1 MSRSEHLRL
10 SVTHTLINPLGT
22 PEPFG
27 NKNLFKQLERTMET
41 SINLERKNSG
51 GTINLTLLG
60 MPGQATAEYLEQV
73 QRAWNIV
80 TRGMLQKP
88 VIGALTNNLVVM
100 LEPKGE
106 IQAAGLKAIVNAPNS
121 QQAID
126 LVKHFS
132 TAHVTIFKY
141 LTQTATTEL
150 QFIFESQYECLTR
163 AIFNAL
169 VPFLH
174 RTVVERLNLEASS
187 AAKLITIQSLL
198 WNLLLAPNTPAQQN
212 GHRMHPVNEVN
223 LPLPDMPIS
232 DLKTVVCDRELSYLL
247 AHGVQPHPT
256 DSAQYD
262 WIKGILP
269 KKYLPALATL
279 EAVAIGTNTGSH
291 PPMHSL
297 WTMLQDMSSSQ
308 LSPLADK
315 PTIISTVGFR
325 ALRDSTPGPRG
336 SMVEKG
342 KWELTREAEVIPD
355 RPNRFDRHLAG
366 RRGDEAFDPS
376 GRNQEREYYRRRD
389 PSEDRTDG
397 GHYREYDH
405 KRRPFAEDR
414 RRSQERDVDLSQRRE
429 FSRSRSREPE
439 KPADGAKGSTPKAEK
454 EKGRSTV
461 EKDADKTKVAPDRK
475 KSRSPS
481 AEPESLYTAYN
492 NHYKASWHDRL
503 KQGIAALQD
512 NHTQLLKQ

>member
-41 SINLERKNSG
+41 SINLEQKNSG

-60 MPGQATAEYLEQV
+60 MPGQATAEYLGQV
-73 QRAWNIV
+73 QRVWDIV

-198 WNLLLAPNTPAQQN
+198 WHLLLAPNTPAQQN

-256 DSAQYD
+256 DSAKFA

-269 KKYLPALATL
+269 KKYLPALASL
-279 EAVAIGTNTGSH
+279 EAIAIGTGTGSH
-291 PPMHSL
+291 PPLHSL

-308 LSPLADK
+308 LSPLSDR
-315 PTIISTVGFR
+315 PTIISTIGFR
-325 ALRDSTPGPRG
+325 PLRDSTPVPRG
-336 SMVEKG
+336 STREKG
-342 KWELTREAEVIPD
+342 MWEVTREADVAPD
-355 RPNRFDRHLAG
+355 RSNRFDRNLTG
-366 RRGDEAFDPS
+366 RRGDETFDPS
-376 GRNQEREYYRRRD
+376 GRNREREYYRRRD

-405 KRRPFAEDR
+405 KRRPFAEGR
-414 RRSQERDVDLSQRRE
+414 RRSQERDIDFSQRRD
-429 FSRSRSREPE
+429 FSRSQSTACLASQWSRR
-439 KPADGAKGSTPKAEK
+439 GMCWL
-454 EKGRSTV
+454 RR
-461 EKDADKTKVAPDRK
+461 APRCPC
-475 KSRSPS
+475 RI
-481 AEPESLYTAYN
+481 
-492 NHYKASWHDRL
+492 W
-503 KQGIAALQD
+503 
-512 NHTQLLKQ
+512 

>member
-1 MSRSEHLRL
+1 
-10 SVTHTLINPLGT
+10 
-22 PEPFG
+22 
-27 NKNLFKQLERTMET
+27 
-41 SINLERKNSG
+41 
-51 GTINLTLLG
+51 
-60 MPGQATAEYLEQV
+60 
-73 QRAWNIV
+73 
-80 TRGMLQKP
+80 
-88 VIGALTNNLVVM
+88 
-100 LEPKGE
+100 
-106 IQAAGLKAIVNAPNS
+106 
-121 QQAID
+121 
-126 LVKHFS
+126 
-132 TAHVTIFKY
+132 
-141 LTQTATTEL
+141 
-150 QFIFESQYECLTR
+150 
-163 AIFNAL
+163 
-169 VPFLH
+169 
-174 RTVVERLNLEASS
+174 
-187 AAKLITIQSLL
+187 
-198 WNLLLAPNTPAQQN
+198 
-212 GHRMHPVNEVN
+212 
-223 LPLPDMPIS
+223 
-232 DLKTVVCDRELSYLL
+232 
-247 AHGVQPHPT
+247 
-256 DSAQYD
+256 
-262 WIKGILP
+262 
-269 KKYLPALATL
+269 
-279 EAVAIGTNTGSH
+279 
-291 PPMHSL
+291 
-297 WTMLQDMSSSQ
+297 MLQDMSSSQ
-308 LSPLADK
+308 LSPLSDK

-336 SMVEKG
+336 SMVETG

-439 KPADGAKGSTPKAEK
+439 QPVDGAKGSTPKAEK